1 MNTKSSKTKKELK
14 TGIFLS
20 YFLIAVNVVSGFL
33 LVPFIIK
40 NIGQSDYGLYTAAS
54 SLITMF
60 IVDLGLG
67 TAVTKFVSKYRV
79 TSSQEEINKVISVV
93 FACFFV
99 LAIILVAIFS
109 ITFIFLEN
117 IYSSFTLEEIKSFKI
132 VYIIVASY
140 SVLTFPFSISNGV
153 LIAYDKIFLS
163 KTADLI
169 SKFVFIVL
177 TILVLLFNWG
187 LYLLTACYAVHGIVG
202 VFLKLLFVK
211 IKTPAHFFTRM
222 NWYEFKKAF
231 KEVIVFSLW
240 AAINTFGRV
249 ILVSFAP
256 TILGFASPSSTGT
269 KEIAIFS
276 IAVQIE
282 SYVSLF
288 ATAFG
293 SIFYPSI
300 SRILFVDSN
309 DYKQS
314 LEQFQ
319 KFHIRIARIQ
329 IAILFLVILGLI
341 VCGKEFLQLWVG
353 TGYEKS
359 YYCILAICVPALFF
373 YPLQTAENAMAAIEK
388 IKYCAISTIISVIIG
403 IGASIGLAFAFGSI
417 GVSIGICVGFILRTI
432 LFNLFF
438 KKYLRLQP
446 FVFYFKSYFSFI
458 APAVLT
464 IASAL
469 ILNHLFPNPSWIV
482 FALKVMIITAIYLVL
497 MCIFGLD
504 RDEKNKI
511 DGIIVGLY
519 KKISNFAKRVER

>member
-1 MNTKSSKTKKELK
+1 MK
-14 TGIFLS
+14 
-20 YFLIAVNVVSGFL
+20 
-33 LVPFIIK
+33 
-40 NIGQSDYGLYTAAS
+40 
-54 SLITMF
+54 
-60 IVDLGLG
+60 
-67 TAVTKFVSKYRV
+67 
-79 TSSQEEINKVISVV
+79 
-93 FACFFV
+93 
-99 LAIILVAIFS
+99 
-109 ITFIFLEN
+109 
-117 IYSSFTLEEIKSFKI
+117 
-132 VYIIVASY
+132 
-140 SVLTFPFSISNGV
+140 
-153 LIAYDKIFLS
+153 
-163 KTADLI
+163 
-169 SKFVFIVL
+169 
-177 TILVLLFNWG
+177 
-187 LYLLTACYAVHGIVG
+187 
-202 VFLKLLFVK
+202 
-211 IKTPAHFFTRM
+211 
-222 NWYEFKKAF
+222 WYEFKKVF

-240 AAINTFGRV
+240 AAINSFGRV

-388 IKYCAISTIISVIIG
+388 IKYCAISTIISVITG

-417 GVSIGICVGFILRTI
+417 GVSIGICIGFILRTI

-438 KKYLRLQP
+438 KKYLKLQP

-458 APAVLT
+458 VPTVLT

-469 ILNHLFPNPSWIV
+469 ILNHLFSNPSWIV

-504 RDEKNKI
+504 RDEKNRI
-511 DGIIVGLY
+511 DGIIVGFY
-519 KKISNFAKRVER
+519 NKISNFAKRIER